1 LHDDSGCR
9 SLEAVGTKGT
19 CRVKKVEHRKS
30 LVVVRADDPSLT
42 GAAGMVCVSEA
53 VRALGLIEAIDAFTG
68 PIKQRNRGL
77 GAGEFVVS
85 LAECLLAGGDFLADL
100 DRGRADVAGSALR
113 AVAAPPASTT
123 ARTLAQRFG
132 PDELAGIEAAW
143 VETTARAVELCEPA
157 DRDRLRGERP
167 TVDVDSTEIEVF
179 GRKKNGVA
187 YNYLGQLAGRVL
199 LGTWA
204 EAGVALA
211 ATTMAG
217 NDDPRPAAPD
227 VVTAAL
233 AGLPAGLDRPRVRMD
248 SGFFD
253 KGVIDAVL
261 AAGADV
267 CVAAPRNPAVVRAWQ
282 AIDDHSWRPAIGMH
296 DAEIAEAV
304 YTPRG
309 WPTMRAIVR
318 RVRHAAER
326 ISTDP
331 RARRRRTLDR
341 TQLQLVLDGEADH
354 AYGYSVLLTTLDGD
368 PVDIEAWFRG
378 RVAIEDRFRDAKLGY
393 GLRHLPS
400 GDPAINRLWVA
411 AALTAMNLAALTQL
425 LAGQDRRH
433 AKRLRHDWLRVPG
446 RVLRHARRI
455 ILRLPTTASALV
467 AAHTRLAALPG
478 PSG

>member
-1 LHDDSGCR
+1 MKN
-9 SLEAVGTKGT
+9 VGH
-19 CRVKKVEHRKS
+19 RNSSVKV
-30 LVVVRADDPSLT
+30 LADDPTLT
-42 GAAGMVCVSEA
+42 ASAGLVCVAEA
-53 VRALGLIEAIDAFTG
+53 VRALGVIDAIDGFVG
-68 PIKQRNRGL
+68 PIKQRARGL
-77 GAGEFVVS
+77 TAGEFVVS
-85 LAECLLAGGDFLADL
+85 LAECLLGGGDFMADL
-100 DRGRADVAGSALR
+100 DRARQDAAAGALR
-113 AVAAPPASTT
+113 AVAVPPASTT

-143 VETTARAVELCEPA
+143 VETTVRAVTLAPPA
-157 DRDRLRGERP
+157 ERARLRRERP
-167 TVDVDSTEIEVF
+167 TIDLDSTEIEVF
-179 GRKKNGVA
+179 GRQKQGVA

-211 ATTMAG
+211 VQTMAG

-227 VVTAAL
+227 VVTAAI
-233 AGLPAGLDRPRVRMD
+233 AGLPAGLDRARVRMD

-253 KGVIDAVL
+253 RNIIEAVL

-267 CVAAPRNPAVVRAWQ
+267 CVAAPRNPAVVRAWG
-282 AIDDHSWRPAIGMH
+282 AIDDTTWQPATGMR
-296 DAEIAEAV
+296 DAQVAEAV
-304 YTPRG
+304 YTPSG
-309 WPTMRAIVR
+309 WPAMRCIVR
-318 RVRHAAER
+318 RVRHPAER

-331 RARRRRTLDR
+331 RARRRRTLDK
-341 TQLQLVLDGEADH
+341 TQLKLVLDGEADH

-368 PVDIEAWFRG
+368 PVDIEHWFRG

-400 GDPAINRLWVA
+400 GDPTINTVWVA

-433 AKRLRHDWLRVPG
+433 AKRLRHDWLHVPG
-446 RVLRHARRI
+446 RVLHHARRT
-455 ILRLPTTASALV
+455 ILRLPTTAAELV
-467 AAHTRLAALPG
+467 AAHQRLARLPA

>member
-1 LHDDSGCR
+1 M
-9 SLEAVGTKGT
+9 KN
-19 CRVKKVEHRKS
+19 VEHRS
-30 LVVVRADDPSLT
+30 SSVVVRADDPSVT
-42 GAAGMVCVSEA
+42 GSAGMVCVTEA
-53 VRALGLIEAIDAFTG
+53 VRALGLIEAIDAFVG
-68 PIKQRNRGL
+68 PIKRRRRGL
-77 GAGEFVVS
+77 SAGEFVVS
-85 LAECLLAGGDFLADL
+85 LAECLLGGGDFLADL
-100 DRGRADVAGSALR
+100 DRARQDTAGAALR
-113 AVAAPPASTT
+113 CVPVPAASTT

-143 VETTARAVELCEPA
+143 VETAARALELCQPSE
-157 DRDRLRGERP
+157 RGRLCAQRP
-167 TVDVDSTEIEVF
+167 TIDLDSTEIEVF
-179 GRKKNGVA
+179 GRHKQGVA

-227 VVTAAL
+227 VVSAAIG
-233 AGLPAGLDRPRVRMD
+233 GLPAGLGRPRVRMD

-253 KGVIDAVL
+253 RTIIDAVL
-261 AAGADV
+261 AAETDV

-282 AIDDHSWRPAIGMH
+282 AIDGNAWRPAIGMH
-296 DAEIAEAV
+296 DAEVAEAN
-304 YTPRG
+304 YTPGG
-309 WPTMRAIVR
+309 WPAMRCIVR
-318 RVRHAAER
+318 RVRHPAER

-331 RARRRRTLDR
+331 RARRRRTLDKA
-341 TQLQLVLDGEADH
+341 QLQLVLDGKADT
-354 AYGYSVLLTTLDGD
+354 AYGYSALLTTLDGD
-368 PVDIEAWFRG
+368 CVDIEAWFRG

-400 GDPAINRLWVA
+400 GDPAINHLWVA

-425 LAGQDRRH
+425 LAGQHRRH
-433 AKRLRHDWLRVPG
+433 AKRFRHDWLRVPG
-446 RVLRHARRI
+446 RVLHHARRT
-455 ILRLPTTASALV
+455 ILRLPATATDLV

>member
-1 LHDDSGCR
+1 
-9 SLEAVGTKGT
+9 
-19 CRVKKVEHRKS
+19 
-30 LVVVRADDPSLT
+30 LVD
-42 GAAGMVCVSEA
+42 
-53 VRALGLIEAIDAFTG
+53 AIDAFVG

-85 LAECLLAGGDFLADL
+85 VAECLLAGGDFLADL
-100 DRGRADVAGSALR
+100 DHDRADAAGLALR
-113 AVAAPPASTT
+113 AVPAPPASTT

-132 PDELAGIEAAW
+132 PDELAGIETAW
-143 VETTARAVELCEPA
+143 AEITARAVELCDAA
-157 DRDRLRGERP
+157 DRDRLCGERP
-167 TVDVDSTEIEVF
+167 TIDVDSTEIEVF
-179 GRKKNGVA
+179 GRAKRGVA

-204 EAGVALA
+204 DAGVALA

-227 VVTAAL
+227 VIAA
-233 AGLPAGLDRPRVRMD
+233 AIGALPAGLERPRVRMD

-253 KGVIDAVL
+253 RTIIDTVL

-282 AIDDHSWRPAIGMH
+282 AIDDSAWRPAIGMR
-296 DAEIAEAV
+296 DADVAEAV
-304 YTPRG
+304 YTPKG
-309 WPTMRAIVR
+309 WPAMRCIVR
-318 RVRHAAER
+318 RVRHPAER
-326 ISTDP
+326 ISADP
-331 RARRRRTLDR
+331 RARRRRTLDK
-341 TQLQLVLDGEADH
+341 TQLQLVLDGQADH
-354 AYGYSVLLTTLDGD
+354 AYGYSVILTTLDSD
-368 PVDIEAWFRG
+368 CVDIEAWFRQ

-400 GDPAINRLWVA
+400 ADTAINHLWVA
-411 AALTAMNLAALTQL
+411 AALTAVNLAALTQL
-425 LAGQDRRH
+425 LAGQNRRH

-446 RVLRHARRI
+446 RVLHHARQT
-455 ILRLPTTASALV
+455 ILRLPTTAAELV

>member
-1 LHDDSGCR
+1 M
-9 SLEAVGTKGT
+9 KN
-19 CRVKKVEHRKS
+19 VEHYS
-30 LVVVRADDPSLT
+30 SSVVVRADDPSLT
-42 GAAGMVCVSEA
+42 GSAGMVCVAAA
-53 VRALGLIEAIDAFTG
+53 VRALGMIEAIDGFVG
-68 PIKQRNRGL
+68 PIKQRDRGL

-85 LAECLLAGGDFLADL
+85 MAECLLGGGDFLADL
-100 DRGRADVAGSALR
+100 DRARADTAAGALR
-113 AVAAPPASTT
+113 AVAQPPASTT

-132 PDELAGIEAAW
+132 PDQLAGIEAAW
-143 VETTARAVELCEPA
+143 VETTARAVELIDPA
-157 DRDRLRGERP
+157 SRTVVCGPRP
-167 TVDVDSTEIEVF
+167 TIDLDSTEIEVF
-179 GRKKNGVA
+179 GRHKQGVA

-211 ATTMAG
+211 VETMAG
-217 NDDPRPAAPD
+217 NHDPRPVAPD
-227 VVTAAL
+227 VVCAAV
-233 AGLPAGLDRPRVRMD
+233 AGLPAGLGRPRVRMD

-253 KGVIDAVL
+253 RAIIEATL

-282 AIDDHSWRPAIGMH
+282 AIDDTAWRPATAMN
-296 DAEIAEAV
+296 DAEVAEAT
-304 YTPRG
+304 YTPKG
-309 WPTMRAIVR
+309 WPPMRAIVR
-318 RVRHAAER
+318 RVRHPAER

-331 RARRRRTLDR
+331 RARRRRTLDK

-368 PVDIEAWFRG
+368 IVDIEHWFRG

-400 GDPAINRLWVA
+400 ADPAINHLWVA

-425 LAGQDRRH
+425 LAGQPQRRH

-446 RVLRHARRI
+446 RVTRHARRT
-455 ILRLPTTASALV
+455 ILRLPTTATDLV
-467 AAHTRLAALPG
+467 AAHTRLAALPA

>member
-1 LHDDSGCR
+1 VKNVGHR
-9 SLEAVGTKGT
+9 SS
-19 CRVKKVEHRKS
+19 R
-30 LVVVRADDPSLT
+30 VVVRADDPSLT
-42 GAAGMVCVSEA
+42 ASAGLVCVAEA
-53 VRALGLIEAIDAFTG
+53 VRALGMIDAIDGFVG
-68 PIKQRNRGL
+68 PIKQRVRGL
-77 GAGEFVVS
+77 SAGEFVVS
-85 LAECLLAGGDFLADL
+85 LAECLLGGGDYLADL
-100 DRGRADVAGSALR
+100 DRARDDTAAVELR
-113 AVAAPPASTT
+113 SVRTPPASTT

-143 VETTARAVELCEPA
+143 VETTARAVALCDPA
-157 DRDRLRGERP
+157 DRARLTGQRP
-167 TVDVDSTEIEVF
+167 TIDIDSTEIEVY
-179 GRKKNGVA
+179 GRQKQGVA

-199 LGTWA
+199 LATWA

-211 ATTMAG
+211 AQTMAG

-227 VVTAAL
+227 VAIAAIG
-233 AGLPAGLDRPRVRMD
+233 GLPAGLERPRVRMD

-253 KGVIDAVL
+253 RQIIDAVV

-267 CVAAPRNPAVVRAWQ
+267 CVAAPRNQAVVRAWN
-282 AIDDHSWRPAIGMH
+282 AVEATAWRPAIGMR
-296 DAEIAEAV
+296 DAEVAEAV

-309 WPTMRAIVR
+309 WPAMRCIVR
-318 RVRHAAER
+318 RVRHPAEV

-331 RARRRRTLDR
+331 RARRRRTLGKD
-341 TQLQLVLDGEADH
+341 QLQLVLDGHADH

-400 GDPAINRLWVA
+400 GDTAINHLWVA

-446 RVLRHARRI
+446 RVLRHARRT
-455 ILRLPTTASALV
+455 ILRLPTTAGDLV
-467 AAHTRLAALPG
+467 AAYTRLALLPA